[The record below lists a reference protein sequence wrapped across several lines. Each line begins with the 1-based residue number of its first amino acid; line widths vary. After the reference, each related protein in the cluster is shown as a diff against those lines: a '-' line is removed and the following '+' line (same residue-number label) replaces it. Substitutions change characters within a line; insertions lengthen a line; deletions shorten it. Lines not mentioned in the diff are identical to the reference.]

1 MLAPGM
7 TRARPVG
14 RRSAGGRDT
23 RLEALAR
30 AWVPGGTAALRLV
43 RASFWVRVLIAG
55 LASTLIPLMPVG
67 APDAGATFLMLLW
80 GLWVPWAGTV
90 LFMARRWRSP
100 SSHAVMAFGDLLVVF
115 LFQVR
120 LPEIGNALLFAD
132 ILFLSFYAY
141 TGGLRAGLVL
151 GAWAVGL
158 SLAAKSVAPAGVG
171 PDAFTIGAFS
181 VLLVALALL
190 LDAATKGQRRLM
202 AELVT
207 SRRQLAEAQ
216 QIARVGS
223 WEMEP
228 ATGQVT
234 WSPELFRVFGLD
246 PASPVTPG
254 TYLEHVHPDDRDA
267 LSVRIDT
274 LLADRVPFELDHR
287 IVRADGQERMVQAR
301 FACASAQSSATSR
314 SPRSS
319 RPVIRSSSATAS
331 VPTTGSSRRR
341 FGSSSR

>member
-1 MLAPGM
+1 M
-7 TRARPVG
+7 TRAPAIRKRP
-14 RRSAGGRDT
+14 AGNRDT

-30 AWVPGGTAALRLV
+30 AWVPGSTPTVRLV
-43 RASFWVRVLIAG
+43 RASFWVRVLIAT
-55 LASTLIPLMPVG
+55 LASALVPLMPVG
-67 APDAGATFLMLLW
+67 APDAVGTFLVLLW

-90 LFMARRWRSP
+90 LFMALRWRSP
-100 SSHAVMAFGDLLVVF
+100 LSHAVMAFGDILVVF

-141 TGGLRAGLVL
+141 TGGLRPGLVL

-158 SLAAKSVAPAGVG
+158 SLAAKSVAPPGVG

-223 WEMEP
+223 WEMDV
-228 ATGQVT
+228 ATGQVS
-234 WSPELFRVFGLD
+234 WSAELFRVFGLD
-246 PASPVTPG
+246 PASTVTGG
-254 TYLEHVHPDDRDA
+254 TYLEHVHPDDREA
-267 LSVRIDT
+267 LATRIEA
-274 LLADRVPFELDHR
+274 LLADRSPFDLDHR
-287 IVRADGQERMVQAR
+287 
-301 FACASAQSSATSR
+301 
-314 SPRSS
+314 
-319 RPVIRSSSATAS
+319 
-331 VPTTGSSRRR
+331 
-341 FGSSSR
+341 